1 MKGLFFSNFSQV
13 RNIYS
18 IRHPDDT
25 SYIAGGLN
33 NNKNTATPQF
43 RRHTEVITYTPK
55 KTYGTFWKSGIKIIT
70 RNYKEI
76 KIKIKLEIKIDF
88 DIDIKVNIPVDSP
101 THLLIDESRIHI
113 AKSTRDKHQLR
124 DKTGKKRQ

>member
-25 SYIAGGLN
+25 SYIAGA
-33 NNKNTATPQF
+33 ATPQF
-43 RRHTEVITYTPK
+43 RRHTEE
-55 KTYGTFWKSGIKIIT
+55 TYGTFWKSGIKIIT

-76 KIKIKLEIKIDF
+76 KIEIKIKIDFDF

-101 THLLIDESRIHI
+101 THLLIDESRIRI